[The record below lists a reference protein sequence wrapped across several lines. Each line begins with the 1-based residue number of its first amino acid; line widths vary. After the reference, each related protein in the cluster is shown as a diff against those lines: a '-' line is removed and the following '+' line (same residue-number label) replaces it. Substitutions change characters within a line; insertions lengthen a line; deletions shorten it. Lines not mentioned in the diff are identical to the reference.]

1 MKIGFQS
8 ETNQTKAIMVWIFVI
23 QFFNTAIWNLLT
35 NANLNES
42 LGIPIFKGSY
52 PDFTFNWY
60 LDFGV
65 PLITAMIINAVFPL
79 IEFSMWYGI
88 NKVYILLDRGFTWRI
103 YQTKAISIQQFINL
117 YAGPEYLIHYKYSSI
132 LNIVFVTFMYGLA
145 LPLLFPIALISLVI
159 VYIIEKL
166 CIVYYYKEPP
176 SYDEKLN
183 VTAVKILSWAP
194 MLMYWVGY
202 WMISN
207 KQMFKNDAAVNLR
220 ANPLFEKTNHELFQ
234 GISSGPELSLFIC
247 ACLLP
252 IFYLV
257 KYIVFQVK
265 SKYNFV
271 DNFQSSSGKLIF
283 IYHHFSSIIIY
294 LLK

>member
-1 MKIGFQS
+1 
-8 ETNQTKAIMVWIFVI
+8 MVWIFVI

-79 IEFSMWYGI
+79 IEFAMWYGI
-88 NKVYILLDRGFTWRI
+88 RILYILNDKGWSWKR
-103 YQTKAISIQQFINL
+103 YKTKKISIQQYINL
-117 YAGPEYLIHYKYSSI
+117 YAGPEYLIHNNYSSI

-145 LPLLFPIALISLVI
+145 IPLLFPITLLSLVI

-207 KQMFKNDAAVNLR
+207 KQMFKNDAVMNLQ
-220 ANPLFEKTNHELFQ
+220 ANPLAEKTNHILFKS
-234 GISSGPELSLFIC
+234 ISEGPELSLFIC
-247 ACLLP
+247 ACILP

-257 KYIVFQVK
+257 KYIVFLVK
-265 SKYNFV
+265 SKYNFA
-271 DNFQSSSGKLIF
+271 DNFQSSIGKLIF
-283 IYHHFSSIIIY
+283 RYQNF
-294 LLK
+294 K